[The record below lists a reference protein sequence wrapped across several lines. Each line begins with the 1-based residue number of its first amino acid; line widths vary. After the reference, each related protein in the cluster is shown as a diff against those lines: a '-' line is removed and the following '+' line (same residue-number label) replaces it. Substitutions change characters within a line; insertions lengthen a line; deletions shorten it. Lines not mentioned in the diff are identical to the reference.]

1 MLLTRKH
8 LSRRTVLRG
17 VGATMA
23 LPFLDSM
30 IPARSVLAKTEAARA
45 ASRARLVCIEQV
57 HGAAGISEYGLAK
70 NLWIPA
76 ATGRRFD
83 ISQGNLSPLEPFR
96 DQLTIISNT
105 DARMA
110 EAQSAPEVGGDHFRS
125 SAVMYTQ
132 AHPKLTE
139 GSDVSVGV
147 SMDQLYAQRFGQDT
161 PIPSMQLTIEPVDQS
176 GGCAYGYACV
186 YTDTISWAAA
196 DQPRP
201 MVRDPRFVF
210 EQLFGSGGTP
220 EQRAQRR
227 ATDRSILD
235 LLTRQMADLRRSLGA
250 GDRQRLDQYSN
261 NIREI
266 EQRIAR
272 IEARNTSGE
281 ARELPGA
288 PAGVPD
294 SFDEHVK
301 LMFDL
306 QVLAFA
312 ADTTRVFSFKIGR
325 DGSGRVYPGSGVD
338 RGFHDASHH
347 GSSEERIKQFGEI
360 NKYHV
365 SLLPYF
371 LEKLQTTMD
380 GETNLLEKTLVL
392 YGSPMAVGNTH
403 NHRNCPLILLG
414 KGGGAVQPGIH
425 VKAPKD
431 TPMANVMLTLLQRLG
446 LEDLQSFGDSSGEF
460 SFSTAETTV
469 ASHEGH
475 EVAG

>member
-1 MLLTRKH
+1 MFLTQKH

-17 VGATMA
+17 VGATIA

-30 IPARSVLAKTEAARA
+30 IPARSVLARTAATRA
-45 ASRARLVCIEQV
+45 ANGARLVCIEQV
-57 HGAAGISEYGLAK
+57 HGAAGISEYGLK
-70 NLWIPA
+70 HNLWIPA

-96 DQLTIISNT
+96 NHLTIVSNT
-105 DARMA
+105 DVRMA

-139 GSDVSVGV
+139 GSDVRVGI
-147 SMDQLYAQRFGQDT
+147 SMDQVYAQRFGQDT

-196 DQPRP
+196 DQPLP

-235 LLTRQMADLRRSLGA
+235 MLTDQMTNLRRSLGPE
-250 GDRQRLDQYSN
+250 DRQRLDQYSN
-261 NIREI
+261 NLREI

-294 SFDEHVK
+294 SYDEHVK

-306 QVLAFA
+306 QVLGFSS
-312 ADTTRVFSFKIGR
+312 DTTRVFSFKMGR
-325 DGSGRVYPGSGVD
+325 DGSGRVYPDSGVD

-347 GSSEERIKQFGEI
+347 GASDERIRQFGEI

-371 LEKLQTTMD
+371 LDKLQNTMD
-380 GETNLLEKTLVL
+380 GEANLLDKTLVL

-414 KGGGAVQPGIH
+414 RGGGVVEPGVH

-431 TPMANVMLTLLQRLG
+431 TPMANVMLTLLHRLG
-446 LEDLQSFGDSSGEF
+446 LEELTSFGDSSGEF
-460 SFSTAETTV
+460 SFSAPDTTV
-469 ASHEGH
+469 A
-475 EVAG
+475 

>member
-1 MLLTRKH
+1 MFLTQKH

-17 VGATMA
+17 VGATIA

-30 IPARSVLAKTEAARA
+30 IPARSVFAKTAASRA
-45 ASRARLVCIEQV
+45 ANRARLVCIEQV
-57 HGAAGISEYGLAK
+57 HGAAGISEYGLAH

-83 ISQGNLSPLEPFR
+83 ISQGNLSPLEPLR
-96 DQLTIISNT
+96 NHLTIVSNT
-105 DARMA
+105 DVRMA

-139 GSDVSVGV
+139 GSDVRVGI

-186 YTDTISWAAA
+186 YTDTISWAAPE
-196 DQPRP
+196 QPLP

-220 EQRAQRR
+220 EQRAERR

-235 LLTRQMADLRRSLGA
+235 MLTSQMASLRRSLGPS
-250 GDRQRLDQYSN
+250 DRQRLDQYSN
-261 NIREI
+261 NLREI

-294 SFDEHVK
+294 SYDEHVK

-306 QVLAFA
+306 QVLAFSS
-312 ADTTRVFSFKIGR
+312 DTTRVFSFKMGR

-347 GSSEERIKQFGEI
+347 GASDERIQQFGEI

-371 LEKLQTTMD
+371 LDKLQNTMD
-380 GETNLLEKTLVL
+380 GEANLLDKTLVL

-414 KGGGAVQPGIH
+414 RGGGVVEPGVH
-425 VKAPKD
+425 VKAPQD
-431 TPMANVMLTLLQRLG
+431 TPMANVMLTLLNRLG
-446 LEDLQSFGDSSGEF
+446 LDELTSFGDSSGEF
-460 SFSTAETTV
+460 SFTVPETTV
-469 ASHEGH
+469 ATNG
-475 EVAG
+475 GRGL

>member
-1 MLLTRKH
+1 MLVTRKH

-17 VGATMA
+17 VGATIA

-30 IPARSVLAKTEAARA
+30 IPARSVLAKTSAARA
-45 ASRARLVCIEQV
+45 AARARLVCIEQV
-57 HGAAGISEYGLAK
+57 HGAAGISEYGLTK

-76 ATGRRFD
+76 ATGRRFE

-96 DQLTIISNT
+96 NQLTIVSNT

-139 GSDVSVGV
+139 GSDVRVGV

-186 YTDTISWAAA
+186 YTDTISWAAP
-196 DQPRP
+196 DQPLP

-220 EQRAQRR
+220 EQRAERR

-235 LLTRQMADLRRSLGA
+235 LLTQQMTDLRRSLGA
-250 GDRQRLDQYSN
+250 ADRQRLDQYST

-294 SFDEHVK
+294 SFEEHVK

-306 QVLAFA
+306 QVLAFSS
-312 ADTTRVFSFKIGR
+312 DTTRVFSFKIGR

-347 GSSEERIKQFGEI
+347 GSSEDRIRQFGEI

-365 SLLPYF
+365 SMLPYF
-371 LEKLQTTMD
+371 LDKLQNTMD

-414 KGGGAVQPGIH
+414 KGGGVVEPGVH

-431 TPMANVMLTLLQRLG
+431 TPMANVMLTLLHRLG
-446 LEDLQSFGDSSGEF
+446 LDDLQSFGDSSGEF
-460 SFSTAETTV
+460 SFSAPDTTV
-469 ASHEGH
+469 A
-475 EVAG
+475 

>member
-1 MLLTRKH
+1 MFVTRRH

-17 VGATMA
+17 VGATVA
-23 LPFLDSM
+23 LPLLDAM
-30 IPARSVLAKTEAARA
+30 IPARSIWAKTAAARA
-45 ASRARLVCIEQV
+45 VGRPRLVCIEQV
-57 HGAAGISEYGLAK
+57 HGAAGCSEYGLAQHM
-70 NLWIPA
+70 WSPA
-76 ATGRRFD
+76 ATGRQFD
-83 ISQGNLSPLEPFR
+83 LGTGTLSPLQPFR
-96 DQLTIISNT
+96 DYLTIVSNT

-110 EAQSAPEVGGDHFRS
+110 EAQSPPEVGGDHFRS
-125 SAVMYTQ
+125 SAVMFTQ

-139 GSDVSVGV
+139 GSDVRVGT
-147 SMDQLYAQRFGQDT
+147 SLDQYYVQRFGKDT
-161 PIPSMQLTIEPVDQS
+161 PIPSMQLSIEPVDQS

-186 YTDTISWAAA
+186 YTDTISWAAP
-196 DQPRP
+196 DQPLP
-201 MVRDPRFVF
+201 MVRDPRAVF

-235 LLTRQMADLRRSLGA
+235 LLTSQIAGLRRSLGTA
-250 GDRQRLDQYSN
+250 DRQRMDQYAS
-261 NIREI
+261 NIRDI

-272 IEARNTSGE
+272 IEARNTSGAE
-281 ARELPGA
+281 RELPGA

-306 QVLAFA
+306 QVLAFSS
-312 ADTTRVFSFKIGR
+312 DTTRVFSFKLGR

-347 GSSEERIKQFGEI
+347 GASDERIRQFGDI

-371 LEKLQTTMD
+371 LEKLKSTMD
-380 GETNLLEKTLVL
+380 GDASLLEKTLVL

-414 KGGGAVQPGIH
+414 RGGGVEGGLH
-425 VKAPKD
+425 VKAAKD
-431 TPMANVMLTLLQRLG
+431 TPMANVMLTLLHRLG
-446 LEDLQSFGDSSGEF
+446 LDDMTGFGDSTGEF
-460 SFSTAETTV
+460 SFAATETTV
-469 ASHEGH
+469 A
-475 EVAG
+475 

>member
-1 MLLTRKH
+1 MFLTKKH

-17 VGATMA
+17 VGATVA
-23 LPFLDSM
+23 LPFLDAM
-30 IPARSVLAKTEAARA
+30 VPARSVLAKTPAAA
-45 ASRARLVCIEQV
+45 AANKARLVCIEQV
-57 HGAAGISEYGLAK
+57 HGAAGCSEFGLSK
-70 NLWIPA
+70 NLWSPA
-76 ATGRRFD
+76 ATGRQFD
-83 ISQGNLSPLEPFR
+83 ISQGSLSSLEPFR
-96 DQLTIISNT
+96 KHLTIISNT

-125 SAVMYTQ
+125 SAVMYTH

-139 GSDVSVGV
+139 GSDVKVGT
-147 SMDQLYAQRFGQDT
+147 SMDQLYVQKFGQDT
-161 PIPSMQLTIEPVDQS
+161 PIPSMQLSIEPVDQS

-186 YTDTISWAAA
+186 YTDTISWAAP
-196 DQPRP
+196 DQPLP
-201 MVRDPRFVF
+201 MVRDPRMVF

-235 LLTRQMADLRRSLGA
+235 MLTNQIAELRRSLGSA
-250 GDRQRLDQYSN
+250 DRQRLDQYSN
-261 NIREI
+261 NLREI

-294 SFDEHVK
+294 AFDEHVK

-312 ADTTRVFSFKIGR
+312 SDTTRVFSFKIGR
-325 DGSGRVYPGSGVD
+325 DGSGRIYPGSGVD

-347 GSSEERIKQFGEI
+347 GAAEERIRQFGEI

-371 LEKLQTTMD
+371 MDKLQSTMD
-380 GETNLLEKTLVL
+380 GDANLLDKTLIL
-392 YGSPMAVGNTH
+392 YGSPMANGNTH
-403 NHRNCPLILLG
+403 NHRNCPLIVLG
-414 KGGGAVQPGIH
+414 RGSGVLEGGMHI
-425 VKAPKD
+425 KAPKD
-431 TPMANVMLTLLQRLG
+431 TPMANVMLTLLHRLG
-446 LEDLQSFGDSSGEF
+446 VDDLKSFGDSTGEF
-460 SFSTAETTV
+460 AFTAPDTT
-469 ASHEGH
+469 A
-475 EVAG
+475 